1 MGEKKKQR
9 PIGGQKPK
17 KAPGESKVVIAI
29 TVDPPTLA
37 WVKEWAARRDRS
49 TSWAFNHFA
58 NERRN
63 IELAER
69 HLGQK
74 IVSKKG

>member
-1 MGEKKKQR
+1 MGEKKTRK
-9 PIGGQKPK
+9 PLQKPK
-17 KAPGESKVVIAI
+17 KNPDEIKVVIAI
-29 TVDPPTLA
+29 TVDPSTLE

-74 IVSKKG
+74 VVTKKG